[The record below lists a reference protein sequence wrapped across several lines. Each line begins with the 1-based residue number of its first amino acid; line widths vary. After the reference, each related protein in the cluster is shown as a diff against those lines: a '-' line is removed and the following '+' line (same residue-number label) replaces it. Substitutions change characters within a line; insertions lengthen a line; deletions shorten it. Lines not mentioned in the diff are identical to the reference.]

1 MNTEQLIAKYGEPGA
16 NQVYCKLPYKMK
28 LAWAPEV
35 QISRFSCHELVKDK
49 LESIFEETLAC
60 YGIISIE
67 NLGLDMFGGC
77 LNIRNKRNGST
88 LSLHSW
94 GIAVDL
100 DPLNN
105 KLKWGRDKARFAKPD
120 YETFWKIVEAHGG
133 VSLGRELNY
142 DWMHFQF
149 EK

>member
-1 MNTEQLIAKYGEPGA
+1 MNTEQLIKKYGDPGS
-16 NQVYCKLPYKMK
+16 NQTYCILPYKMK
-28 LAWAPEV
+28 LAWSTEV
-35 QISRFSCHELVKDK
+35 KISRFSCHKLVKDN
-49 LESIFEETLAC
+49 LENIFKDVLAY
-60 YGIISIE
+60 YGPVGVE
-67 NLGLDMFGGC
+67 KLGLDLFGGC

-94 GIAVDL
+94 GIAVDI

-105 KLKWGRDKARFAKPD
+105 KLKWGKDKAKLARPE
-120 YETFWKIVEAHGG
+120 YNTFWEIVEDNGG
-133 VSLGRELNY
+133 FSLGRIHNY